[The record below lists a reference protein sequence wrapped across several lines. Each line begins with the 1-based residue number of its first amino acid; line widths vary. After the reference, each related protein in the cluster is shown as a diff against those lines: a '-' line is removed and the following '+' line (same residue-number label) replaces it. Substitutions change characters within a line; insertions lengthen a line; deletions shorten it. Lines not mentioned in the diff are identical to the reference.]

1 MTDEI
6 HRLLAVCLL
15 DGRNSDKLPVL
26 KDYFSE
32 YALIRYRLRV
42 ETEYLLFLNRQ
53 TNLFNKLTLNEENKI
68 KLICRSF
75 TPLEALKVKETEK
88 IINHDVKAVEYY
100 LADSLKKR
108 GLSRI
113 VPFVHF
119 GLTSYDI
126 NIPAYGLILK
136 DFKTEVMPGYLNKIT
151 AILKEL
157 IVKTQNSVMLARTH
171 GQPALPTT
179 MGKELAVFYQRLTKE
194 MKIMEKTKIE
204 GKLSGAVGNFNALAF
219 VCPEYDWL
227 KLSRKFI
234 GSLGLLP
241 NVVTTQILPYDNW
254 LIFFDSLRHLNSI
267 LINFCQDIWWY
278 ISLEYFRQKK
288 IEAEVGSSTMAHKI
302 NPITF
307 ENTEG
312 NLLLANALFEF
323 FARKLPVSRL
333 QRDLTDS
340 TVKRDFG
347 LAFGFSLLAWDS
359 LLSGLK
365 RITAD
370 PLKMAADLDSHWE
383 IYAEGVQTYLRK
395 KGQDQAFE
403 QLKKETRGKNLNRQE
418 FLRILESLPL
428 EKSDRE
434 RLKIKSLA
442 DYQGLTANII
452 KEAFKSAKA
461 KK

>member
-6 HRLLAVCLL
+6 HKLLAVCLL
-15 DGRNSDKLPVL
+15 DGRNSDKLALL
-26 KDYFSE
+26 KEYFSE

-42 ETEYLLFLNRQ
+42 ETEYLLFLNRE
-53 TNLFNKLTLNEENKI
+53 TSLFKKLTAIEENKI
-68 KLICRSF
+68 KLIYRRF
-75 TPLEALKVKETEK
+75 TPKEALKFKETEK

-100 LADSLKKR
+100 LGDSLKKS
-108 GLSRI
+108 GLGMI
-113 VPFVHF
+113 IPFVHF

-126 NIPAYGLILK
+126 NIPAYGMILR
-136 DFKTEVMPGYLNKIT
+136 DFKTEVIPEFLNNM
-151 AILKEL
+151 AANLKEL
-157 IVKTQNSVMLARTH
+157 ILKTKNSVMLARTH

-204 GKLSGAVGNFNALAF
+204 GKLSGAVGNFNALSF

-227 KLSRKFI
+227 KLSMKFI
-234 GSLGLLP
+234 SSLGLLP
-241 NVVTTQILPYDNW
+241 NMVTTQILPYDNW
-254 LIFFDSLRHLNSI
+254 LIFFDSVRRLNSI
-267 LINFCQDIWWY
+267 LINLCQDFWWY

-288 IEAEVGSSTMAHKI
+288 KEEEVGSSTMAHKI

-307 ENTEG
+307 ENAEG
-312 NLLLANALFEF
+312 NLQLANSLFEF

-365 RITAD
+365 RITPD
-370 PLKMAADLDSHWE
+370 QSKMAADLDSHWE
-383 IYAEGVQTYLRK
+383 IFAEGVQTYLRK

-403 QLKKETRGKNLNRQE
+403 LMKKETRGKNLNRQE

-442 DYQGLTANII
+442 EYQGLTANII
-452 KEAFKSAKA
+452 KEAFKSVKA